1 MMLGSD
7 RECAIYVA
15 AIAGTANV
23 VGKYFID
30 LEN

>member
-1 MMLGSD
+1 MLGSD
-7 RECAIYVA
+7 RECAICVA
-15 AIAGTANV
+15 AIAGTPNF